1 MCQSDLGCS
10 CVPSLRS
17 VSVIDNKRRVGTGV
31 CDSSK
36 LRRDRVSSP
45 EDSNTTVKPGSA
57 GEAED
62 RVVLQARNVS
72 FDWTK
77 LPLHYVD
84 DDPLATHLINVMH
97 LLLPEGEEWFV
108 RTFKEALPLIHDEQ
122 LRDDVIGFIGQEA
135 MHATAHTQVLDSLTA
150 HGMDVEPY
158 VEQMQFLFGRALG
171 NRSGHSRNSL
181 VERVALIAAVE
192 HLTAF
197 LGDWVLNARE
207 LDAVEFDPTM
217 LDLLRWHGA
226 EEVEHR
232 SVAFEVMQYFDV
244 RPARRLRTYVAIA
257 PTLVW
262 FWARGVRFLM
272 DQDPTLAHLPPKKR
286 RPSVRDYR
294 RVARRGLFP
303 GPMSIWKASLRYF
316 KSGYHPSQEGSTEQA
331 VEYLATSPAA
341 RAAAR

>member
-1 MCQSDLGCS
+1 MTQPEQSDFSDRPGAG
-10 CVPSLRS
+10 
-17 VSVIDNKRRVGTGV
+17 RR
-31 CDSSK
+31 
-36 LRRDRVSSP
+36 P
-45 EDSNTTVKPGSA
+45 
-57 GEAED
+57 ED

-72 FDWTK
+72 FDWSS

-84 DDPLATHLINVMH
+84 EDPLATHLFNVMH

-135 MHATAHTQVLDSLTA
+135 VHAAAHTQVLDSLTA
-150 HGMDVEPY
+150 HGITVGPY

-171 NRSGHSRNSL
+171 NRRGHTRNSL

-197 LGDWVLNARE
+197 LGDWVLNAHE
-207 LDAVEFDPTM
+207 LDDVDFDPIM

-232 SVAFEVMQYFDV
+232 AVAFEVMQYFDV
-244 RPARRLRTYVAIA
+244 RPTRRFRTYVAIA

-262 FWARGVRFLM
+262 FWVRGVRYLM
-272 DQDPTLAHLPPKKR
+272 DQDPTLAHLPRKKR
-286 RPSVRDYR
+286 RPSIGDYR

-303 GPMSIWKASLRYF
+303 GPMMIWRASRRYF
-316 KSGYHPSQEGSTEQA
+316 RSGYHPSQEGSTEQA
-331 VEYLATSPAA
+331 VQYLACSPAA

>member
-1 MCQSDLGCS
+1 M
-10 CVPSLRS
+10 
-17 VSVIDNKRRVGTGV
+17 
-31 CDSSK
+31 
-36 LRRDRVSSP
+36 
-45 EDSNTTVKPGSA
+45 
-57 GEAED
+57 
-62 RVVLQARNVS
+62 LQARNVS
-72 FDWTK
+72 FDWSS

-84 DDPLATHLINVMH
+84 DDPLATHLVNVMH

-108 RTFKEALPLIHDEQ
+108 RTFKEALPLIHDDR

-150 HGMDVEPY
+150 HGIDVKPY

-171 NRSGHSRNSL
+171 NRPGHGRNSL

-197 LGDWVLNARE
+197 LGDWVLNARA
-207 LDAVEFDPTM
+207 LDTVEVDPTM

-232 SVAFEVMQYFDV
+232 AVAFEVMRYFDV
-244 RPARRLRTYVAIA
+244 RPARRIRTYIAIA

-272 DQDPTLAHLPPKKR
+272 SQDPTLQGLPEKSR
-286 RPSVRDYR
+286 GPSFKDYR
-294 RVARRGLFP
+294 KVASRGLFP
-303 GPMSIWKASLRYF
+303 GPMMIWKASLRYF
-316 KSGYHPSQEGSTEQA
+316 KSGYHPAQEGSTEQA
-331 VEYLATSPAA
+331 VQYLAFSPAA
-341 RAAAR
+341 RAAER

>member
-1 MCQSDLGCS
+1 MLH
-10 CVPSLRS
+10 
-17 VSVIDNKRRVGTGV
+17 
-31 CDSSK
+31 
-36 LRRDRVSSP
+36 
-45 EDSNTTVKPGSA
+45 
-57 GEAED
+57 
-62 RVVLQARNVS
+62 ARNVA
-72 FDWTK
+72 FDWSS

-84 DDPLATHLINVMH
+84 DDALATHLFNVMH

-108 RTFKEALPLIHDEQ
+108 RTFKEALPLIHDDQ
-122 LRDDVIGFIGQEA
+122 LREDVIGFIGQEA

-150 HGMDVEPY
+150 HGIDVAPY

-171 NRSGHSRNSL
+171 NRSSHGRNSL

-207 LDAVEFDPTM
+207 LDAVKVDPTM

-244 RPARRLRTYVAIA
+244 RPIRRLRTYIVIA

-262 FWARGVRFLM
+262 FWTRGVRYLM
-272 DQDPTLAHLPPKKR
+272 DQDPTLAALPSKKR
-286 RPSVRDYR
+286 RPTIGDFR
-294 RVARRGLFP
+294 RVTRRGLFP
-303 GPMSIWKASLRYF
+303 SAAMLWKASLRYLR
-316 KSGYHPSQEGSTEQA
+316 SDYHPSQEGSTDQA
-331 VEYLATSPAA
+331 VQYLAHSPAA
-341 RAAAR
+341 RAAAQ

>member
-1 MCQSDLGCS
+1 ML
-10 CVPSLRS
+10 
-17 VSVIDNKRRVGTGV
+17 
-31 CDSSK
+31 
-36 LRRDRVSSP
+36 SP
-45 EDSNTTVKPGSA
+45 EGSNQSERTAVGRAPA
-57 GEAED
+57 D
-62 RVVLQARNVS
+62 RVVLHARNVS
-72 FDWTK
+72 FDWSS

-84 DDPLATHLINVMH
+84 ADPLATHLVNVMH

-150 HGMDVEPY
+150 HGIDVKPY

-171 NRSGHSRNSL
+171 NRSSHGRNSL

-197 LGDWVLNARE
+197 LGDWVLNATA
-207 LDAVEFDPTM
+207 LDEVEIDATM

-232 SVAFEVMQYFDV
+232 AVAFEVMQYFDV
-244 RPARRLRTYVAIA
+244 RPARRLRTYFAIA

-262 FWARGVRFLM
+262 FWTRGVRYLM
-272 DQDPTLAHLPPKKR
+272 DQDPSLAHLPSDKR
-286 RPSVRDYR
+286 RPSLRQYLD
-294 RVARRGLFP
+294 VARRGLFP
-303 GPMSIWKASLRYF
+303 GPMMIWKASLRYF
-316 KSGYHPSQEGSTEQA
+316 KSDYHPSQEGSTEQA
-331 VEYLATSPAA
+331 VQYLAHSPAA
-341 RAAAR
+341 RAAAY